1 MSQKSGSSSVVEH
14 HLAKV
19 GVASSTL
26 VSRSILGGVAK
37 WLRRRSAKPLFIGST
52 PIAASAMNDICRGGG
67 IGRRKGLKIP
77 RIFISVPVR
86 LRPSALIIKSNSCYT
101 RSGVIAFMA
110 RFFRFNLCS
119 KKAQMVLDT

>member
-1 MSQKSGSSSVVEH
+1 MVEH

-52 PIAASAMNDICRGGG
+52 PIAASAMKDLSRGGE

-77 RIFISVPVR
+77 RTLESVPVR
-86 LRPSALIIKSNSCYT
+86 LRPSALIIKSNSCNT
-101 RSGVIAFMA
+101 EERSH
-110 RFFRFNLCS
+110 FFCGTLFS
-119 KKAQMVLDT
+119 F